1 MLAHNQSLELD
12 HYYLAGNDPVLMA
25 DIYQENVRLIN
36 WQRPLDSSVRRD
48 VEQLLTDKQHFT
60 YRIILPPSQV
70 ALWLQEQW
78 GETQYSHLA
87 RDVEMLATLYADL
100 FDITEIGLRFELV
113 EKPLCPFFHVDK
125 VLCHL
130 VSTYSG
136 LTTEWLED
144 DNTDR
149 QALVDRQYDKT
160 VIDADKINRVSV
172 GDVLLFKGQSWSDN
186 TGDGVVHRSPLASSE
201 QRRLILTLDI
211 I

>member
-1 MLAHNQSLELD
+1 MS
-12 HYYLAGNDPVLMA
+12 
-25 DIYQENVRLIN
+25 I
-36 WQRPLDSSVRRD
+36 
-48 VEQLLTDKQHFT
+48 K
-60 YRIILPPSQV
+60 
-70 ALWLQEQW
+70 
-78 GETQYSHLA
+78 YS
-87 RDVEMLATLYADL
+87 ATS
-100 FDITEIGLRFELV
+100 
-113 EKPLCPFFHVDK
+113 C
-125 VLCHL
+125 
-130 VSTYSG
+130 TYSG